1 MIWYDVS
8 FSPACLIFSQL
19 LNWEAISLHVQIEFY
34 IVFKTENIDFM
45 SRTSLFSEQRY
56 VNNGMGYIY
65 NIAIAIAMEVY
76 DIHTSTDTGNTG
88 NGGFTIYFI
97 LFYLIWFSN
106 GIEVPVTV
114 ESIGVSNCCVQ
125 HEHWAASA
133 CTIKMWN
140 AFHVLVKCVFV
151 WSFLFNF
158 ETIKA

>member
-8 FSPACLIFSQL
+8 FSPVCLIFSQL

-76 DIHTSTDTGNTG
+76 DIHTPTDTGNTG

-97 LFYLIWFSN
+97 LFDFQMELKCQLRLNQSVWAIAVCSMNIEQLQHVRSKCEMLFMFSSN
-106 GIEVPVTV
+106 VCLCGHFY
-114 ESIGVSNCCVQ
+114 SILRQ
-125 HEHWAASA
+125 
-133 CTIKMWN
+133 
-140 AFHVLVKCVFV
+140 
-151 WSFLFNF
+151 
-158 ETIKA
+158 